1 MNITITVR
9 EITINVELKLY
20 AIRIFNA
27 HILQGLLKKNHAEAA
42 TEELIINIKRE
53 YQRLFS
59 TEFKVSDASMTV
71 EIWAHV
77 YADKFA
83 EALKNHSSINRI
95 DKLAEKIIYHAEIID
110 IGEKGHDEN
119 RFFWNGLA
127 PFKGVIAAVLFV
139 KQEK

>member
-1 MNITITVR
+1 MNVTITVR
-9 EITINVELKLY
+9 KITINVELKLY

-27 HILQGLLKKNHAEAA
+27 DTLQGLLKNDAEAA

-53 YQRLFS
+53 YQRLFN
-59 TEFKVSDASMTV
+59 TDFKVSDASMTV

-83 EALKNHSSINRI
+83 EVVKNHSSINLI
-95 DKLAEKIIYHAEIID
+95 DKIADKIIHHAEVID
-110 IGEKGHDEN
+110 IGEKGHDYN
-119 RFFWNGLA
+119 RFVWNGLA
-127 PFKGVIAAVLFV
+127 PFKGAIAAVLFA